1 MKNISKSYNET
12 IKTLDNILRVSENF
26 DLIGREMIIG
36 NRNAKMYF
44 VDAFCKDEILEKM
57 LEYLTRLEEKQIR
70 SVENTRDFCSNFITY
85 TETDVES
92 DIDTIVT
99 SVLSGTLA
107 LIVEGFNQAIMIDA
121 RTYPVRS
128 LNEPDNDKV
137 LRGSHDGFTETIV
150 FNTALIRRRLRD
162 PNLIFH
168 AMKVGKKSQADIAL
182 CYLDNV
188 VDKKLLKSIKK
199 RIEQIDINTLTMGQQ
214 SLVEALLPKQQMFNP
229 FPKVRYTERPDAAVA
244 CITEGNII
252 ILVDNSP
259 AAIIVKTSFFEFF
272 QDSNDYY
279 FPPIIGSY
287 LRFVRVIVFSLSVLL
302 TPTWYLLVDN
312 PSFIP
317 EWLSFI
323 RIEEQAQIPVF
334 AQIIAIELIVDML
347 KLASVNTPQSLSSSF
362 SVIGALILGEFAVG
376 ANWFLSEV
384 ILYMAFV
391 AIANFT
397 QPSFELGYAMKFS
410 RITIII
416 LTALFGLWGYISGFA
431 IMLLIIATTKT
442 LAGRNYLYPLIPF
455 DKKAIKSLVVRRT
468 ITNSKN

>member
-1 MKNISKSYNET
+1 MKKISMDFNET
-12 IKTLDNILRVSENF
+12 INFLDNVLRVDENF
-26 DLIGREMIIG
+26 DLIAREMTIG
-36 NRNAKMYF
+36 DRNAKMYF

-70 SVENTRDFCSNFITY
+70 GIKNTRDFCSHFITY

-92 DIDTIVT
+92 NLDTIVA

-107 LIVEGFNQAIMIDA
+107 LIIEGFNQAIMIDA

-137 LRGSHDGFTETIV
+137 LRGSHDGFTETLV

-168 AMKVGKKSQADIAL
+168 AMQVGKKSRSDIAL

-188 VDKKLLKSIKK
+188 VDKKLLSSLKK
-199 RIEQIDINTLTMGQQ
+199 KIENIDINTLTMGQQ
-214 SLVEALLPKQQMFNP
+214 SLVEALMPKQMFNP

-279 FPPIIGSY
+279 FPPVIGTY

-312 PSFIP
+312 PSYIP
-317 EWLSFI
+317 DWLSFI
-323 RIEEQAQIPVF
+323 RIEEQAKIPVL

-347 KLASVNTPQSLSSSF
+347 KLASINTPQSLSSSF

-376 ANWFLSEV
+376 ADWFLSEV

-410 RITIII
+410 RITVII
-416 LTALFGLWGYISGFA
+416 LTALFGLWGYIAGYFA
-431 IMLLIIATTKT
+431 MILMIVTTKT

-455 DKKAIKSLVVRRT
+455 DKKAIRSLAVRRS

>member
-12 IKTLDNILRVSENF
+12 ITTLDNILRVSENF
-26 DLIGREMIIG
+26 DLIAREMIIG

-57 LEYLTRLEEKQIR
+57 LEYLTRLEEKQIE
-70 SVENTRDFCSNFITY
+70 SVQNTREFCSRFITY

-92 DIDTIVT
+92 SIDTIVT

-121 RTYPVRS
+121 RTYPTRS
-128 LNEPDNDKV
+128 LDEPDNDKV

-150 FNTALIRRRLRD
+150 FNSALIRRRLRD

-168 AMKVGKKSQADIAL
+168 AMKVGKKSKSDLAL
-182 CYLDNV
+182 CYLDNM
-188 VDKKLLKSIKK
+188 VDKKLLSSLKK
-199 RIEQIDINTLTMGQQ
+199 RIENIDINTLTMGQQ
-214 SLVEALLPKQQMFNP
+214 SLVEALLPKQLYNP

-244 CITEGNII
+244 CIAEGNII
-252 ILVDNSP
+252 ILIDNSP

-279 FPPIIGSY
+279 FPPVIGSY
-287 LRFVRVIVFSLSVLL
+287 LRFVRMIVFTLSVLL

-312 PSFIP
+312 PTYIP
-317 EWLSFI
+317 DWLSFV

-376 ANWFLSEV
+376 ADWFLSEV

-410 RITIII
+410 RITVII
-416 LTALFGLWGYISGFA
+416 LTALFGLWGYIGGFLLMI
-431 IMLLIIATTKT
+431 IMIATTKT

-455 DKKAIKSLVVRRT
+455 DRKAIRSLIVRRS
-468 ITNSKN
+468 ISKSKN

>member
-12 IKTLDNILRVSENF
+12 ITTLDNILRVSENF
-26 DLIGREMIIG
+26 DLIAREMIIG

-44 VDAFCKDEILEKM
+44 VDAFCKDEVVEKM
-57 LEYLTRLEEKQIR
+57 LEYLTRLEEKQIE
-70 SVENTRDFCSNFITY
+70 SVKNTREFCSRFITY

-92 DIDTIVT
+92 SIDTIVT

-107 LIVEGFNQAIMIDA
+107 LIVEGFNHAIMIDA
-121 RTYPVRS
+121 RTYPTRS
-128 LNEPDNDKV
+128 LDEPDNDKV

-150 FNTALIRRRLRD
+150 FNSALIRRRLRD

-168 AMKVGKKSQADIAL
+168 AMKVGKKSKSDLAL
-182 CYLDNV
+182 CYLDNL
-188 VDKKLLKSIKK
+188 VDKKLLSSLKK
-199 RIEQIDINTLTMGQQ
+199 RIEKIDINTLTMGQQ
-214 SLVEALLPKQQMFNP
+214 SLVEALLPKQMYNP

-244 CITEGNII
+244 CIAEGNII

-279 FPPIIGSY
+279 FPPVIGSY
-287 LRFVRVIVFSLSVLL
+287 LRFVRMIVFTLSVLL

-317 EWLSFI
+317 DWLSFV

-376 ANWFLSEV
+376 ADWFLSEV

-410 RITIII
+410 RITVII
-416 LTALFGLWGYISGFA
+416 LTALFGLWGYIGGFLLMV
-431 IMLLIIATTKT
+431 IMIATTKT

-455 DKKAIKSLVVRRT
+455 DGKAIRSLILRRS
-468 ITNSKN
+468 ISKSKN

>member
-1 MKNISKSYNET
+1 MKFVSDSYCET
-12 IKTLDNILRVSENF
+12 VRNLDKILRVSENF
-26 DLIGREMIIG
+26 DLIAREMIIG

-44 VDAFCKDEILEKM
+44 VDAFCKDEILEEM
-57 LEYLTRLEEKQIR
+57 LKYLTRLEEKQIK
-70 SVENTRDFCSNFITY
+70 SVKNTREFCSRFITY

-92 DIDTIVT
+92 SIDTIVT

-121 RTYPVRS
+121 RTYPTRS
-128 LNEPDNDKV
+128 LGEPDNDKV

-150 FNTALIRRRLRD
+150 FNSALIRRRLRD
-162 PNLIFH
+162 PNLTFR
-168 AMKVGKKSQADIAL
+168 AMKVGKKSKSDLAL
-182 CYLDNV
+182 CYLDNL
-188 VDKKLLKSIKK
+188 VDKKLLASIKNK
-199 RIEQIDINTLTMGQQ
+199 IENIDINTLTMGQQ
-214 SLVEALLPKQQMFNP
+214 SLVEALLPKQMLNP

-244 CITEGNII
+244 CITEGNIV

-279 FPPIIGSY
+279 FPPVIGTY
-287 LRFVRVIVFSLSVLL
+287 LRFVRVLVFTLSVLL

-312 PSFIP
+312 PSYIP
-317 EWLSFI
+317 DWLSFI
-323 RIEEQAQIPVF
+323 RIDEPAQIPIF

-376 ANWFLSEV
+376 ADWFLSEV

-410 RITIII
+410 RISVII
-416 LTALFGLWGYISGFA
+416 LTAIFGLWGYIGGYLL
-431 IMLLIIATTKT
+431 MLITIATTKT

-455 DKKAIKSLVVRRT
+455 DLKAIRSLAVRRS
-468 ITNSKN
+468 INNSKN

>member
-1 MKNISKSYNET
+1 MKNISKCYNET
-12 IKTLDNILRVSENF
+12 ITTLDNILRVSENF
-26 DLIGREMIIG
+26 DLIAREMIIG

-57 LEYLTRLEEKQIR
+57 LEYLTRLEEKQIE
-70 SVENTRDFCSNFITY
+70 SVKNTREFCSRFITY

-92 DIDTIVT
+92 SIDTIVT

-107 LIVEGFNQAIMIDA
+107 LIVEGFNHAIMIDA
-121 RTYPVRS
+121 RTYPTRS
-128 LNEPDNDKV
+128 LDEPDNDKV

-150 FNTALIRRRLRD
+150 FNSALIRRRLRD

-168 AMKVGKKSQADIAL
+168 AMKVGKKSKSDLAL
-182 CYLDNV
+182 CYLDNL
-188 VDKKLLKSIKK
+188 VDKKLLSSLKK
-199 RIEQIDINTLTMGQQ
+199 RIEKIDINTLTMGQQ
-214 SLVEALLPKQQMFNP
+214 SLVEALLPKQMYNP

-244 CITEGNII
+244 CIAEGNII

-279 FPPIIGSY
+279 FPPVIGSY
-287 LRFVRVIVFSLSVLL
+287 LRFVRMIVFTLSVLL

-312 PSFIP
+312 PTYIP
-317 EWLSFI
+317 DWLSFV

-376 ANWFLSEV
+376 ADWFLSEV

-410 RITIII
+410 RITVII
-416 LTALFGLWGYISGFA
+416 LTALFGLWGYIGGFLLMI
-431 IMLLIIATTKT
+431 IMIATTKT

-455 DKKAIKSLVVRRT
+455 DKKAIRSLIVRRS
-468 ITNSKN
+468 ISKSKN

>member
-12 IKTLDNILRVSENF
+12 ITTLDNILRVSENF

-57 LEYLTRLEEKQIR
+57 LEYLTRLEEKQIK
-70 SVENTRDFCSNFITY
+70 SVENTREFCSRFITY

-92 DIDTIVT
+92 SIDTIVT

-107 LIVEGFNQAIMIDA
+107 LVVEGFNQAIMIDA
-121 RTYPVRS
+121 RTYPTRS
-128 LNEPDNDKV
+128 LDEPDNDKV

-150 FNTALIRRRLRD
+150 FNSALIRRRLRD

-168 AMKVGKKSQADIAL
+168 AMKVGKKSQSDLAL
-182 CYLDNV
+182 CYLDNL
-188 VDKKLLKSIKK
+188 VDKKLLSSLKK
-199 RIEQIDINTLTMGQQ
+199 RIEKIDINTLTMGQQ
-214 SLVEALLPKQQMFNP
+214 SLVEALLPKQMYNP

-244 CITEGNII
+244 CIAEGNII

-279 FPPIIGSY
+279 FPPVIGSY
-287 LRFVRVIVFSLSVLL
+287 LRFVRVVVFSLSVLL

-312 PSFIP
+312 PSYIP
-317 EWLSFI
+317 DWLSFV

-376 ANWFLSEV
+376 AGWFLPEV

-410 RITIII
+410 RITVII
-416 LTALFGLWGYISGFA
+416 LSAIFGLWGYIGGFLL
-431 IMLLIIATTKT
+431 MLILIATTET
-442 LAGRNYLYPLIPF
+442 LAGKKYLYPLIPF
-455 DKKAIKSLVVRRT
+455 DAKAIRSLLFRRS
-468 ITNSKN
+468 INKSKN

>member
-1 MKNISKSYNET
+1 MKNISKCYNET
-12 IKTLDNILRVSENF
+12 ITTLDNILRVSENF
-26 DLIGREMIIG
+26 DLIAREMIIG

-44 VDAFCKDEILEKM
+44 VDAFCKDEVVEKM
-57 LEYLTRLEEKQIR
+57 LEYLTRIEEKQIE
-70 SVENTRDFCSNFITY
+70 SVKNTREFCSRFITY

-92 DIDTIVT
+92 SIDTIVT

-107 LIVEGFNQAIMIDA
+107 LIVEGFNHAIMIDA
-121 RTYPVRS
+121 RTYPTRS
-128 LNEPDNDKV
+128 LDEPDNDKV

-150 FNTALIRRRLRD
+150 FNSALIRRRLRD

-168 AMKVGKKSQADIAL
+168 AMKVGKKSQSDLAL
-182 CYLDNV
+182 CYLDNL
-188 VDKKLLKSIKK
+188 VDKKLLSSLKK
-199 RIEQIDINTLTMGQQ
+199 RIEKIEINTLTMGQQ
-214 SLVEALLPKQQMFNP
+214 SLVEALLPKQMYNP

-244 CITEGNII
+244 CIAEGNII

-279 FPPIIGSY
+279 FPPVIGSY
-287 LRFVRVIVFSLSVLL
+287 LRFVRMIVFTLSVLL

-317 EWLSFI
+317 DWLSFV

-376 ANWFLSEV
+376 ADWFLSEV

-410 RITIII
+410 RITVII
-416 LTALFGLWGYISGFA
+416 LTALFGLWGYIGGF
-431 IMLLIIATTKT
+431 LLMIILIATTKT

-455 DKKAIKSLVVRRT
+455 DRKAVRSLILRRS
-468 ITNSKN
+468 ISKSKN